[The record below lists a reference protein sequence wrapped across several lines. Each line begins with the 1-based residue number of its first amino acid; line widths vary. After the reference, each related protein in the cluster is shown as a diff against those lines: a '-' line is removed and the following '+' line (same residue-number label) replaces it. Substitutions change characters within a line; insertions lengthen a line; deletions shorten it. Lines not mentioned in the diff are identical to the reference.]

1 LKGVHLLL
9 TYTCNRACDHCFV
22 YGGPEAH
29 GTFTLQQ
36 VRQVLDQLPAVGT
49 IETVCFE
56 GGEPFLFYPIML
68 EGIRL
73 ARGMGFNAGVVTNAY
88 WALSEQDA
96 EVWLKPLRESGL
108 AAVSISD
115 DSLHYGDERDL
126 RARNVQSAAAGLG
139 MTVSVLRTE
148 RPSVTVNER
157 GEQVIA
163 GGVMFRGRAAEK
175 FAAGLPTQPSEA
187 FTKCP
192 FEDLRNPGRVHV
204 DAYGNV
210 HLCQGLLMGNVWDRP
225 MAELVKGYEP
235 DTHPLVG
242 PLLRG
247 GPAALA
253 EQYGAARGAECVSAC
268 HLCYLVRRALLDG
281 FPQFLA
287 PRQVYGL

>member
-1 LKGVHLLL
+1 
-9 TYTCNRACDHCFV
+9 
-22 YGGPEAH
+22 
-29 GTFTLQQ
+29 
-36 VRQVLDQLPAVGT
+36 
-49 IETVCFE
+49 
-56 GGEPFLFYPIML
+56 
-68 EGIRL
+68 
-73 ARGMGFNAGVVTNAY
+73 
-88 WALSEQDA
+88 
-96 EVWLKPLRESGL
+96 
-108 AAVSISD
+108 
-115 DSLHYGDERDL
+115 
-126 RARNVQSAAAGLG
+126 

>member
-1 LKGVHLLL
+1 MKGVHLLL

-22 YGGPEAH
+22 YGGPEAR
-29 GTFTLQQ
+29 GAFTLQQ
-36 VRQVLDQLPAVGT
+36 VSDVLDQLPAVGT

-175 FAAGLPTQPSEA
+175 LVAGLPTQPSEA

-225 MAELVKGYEP
+225 MAELVKGYGP

-253 EQYGAARGAECVSAC
+253 EQYGAAPGAECVSAC
-268 HLCYLVRRALLDG
+268 HLCYLVRRALLDR